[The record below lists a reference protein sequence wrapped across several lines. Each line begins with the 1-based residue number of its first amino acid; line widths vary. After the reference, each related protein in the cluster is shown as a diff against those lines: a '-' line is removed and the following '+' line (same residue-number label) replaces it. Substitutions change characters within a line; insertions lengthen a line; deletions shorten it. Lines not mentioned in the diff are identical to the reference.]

1 MEKNFALK
9 DSLYIFYFAKH
20 IVVINEQFSK
30 NSKADSNNYI
40 KTKSSIFVKKT
51 RTAIQIKNTK
61 QLSDCFQ
68 ISSLFICFWD
78 PHVFVNLC
86 QQLDI

>member
-1 MEKNFALK
+1 MH
-9 DSLYIFYFAKH
+9 SLYIFYFAKH

-40 KTKSSIFVKKT
+40 KTESSIFVKKKQT
-51 RTAIQIKNTK
+51 KNSIAIQIKNTR

-68 ISSLFICFWD
+68 ISSLFICLWD
-78 PHVFVNLC
+78 PHVFVNLS
-86 QQLDI
+86 QQLDM